1 MPGLEGWTK
10 KRGGCHGALD
20 RKKGILAV
28 LLFVVCAAA
37 AWLFFL
43 YRLAGESKTIQPH
56 FSGTCK
62 TIGGLSGPEDITIHP
77 TEAVAYI
84 AAYDRKAVRAGGKGR
99 GAIFAYDLKS
109 DAAAPVDLTPD
120 ADEDFRPHGIS
131 LFAGRDG
138 KDVLFVVNH
147 QGGAHR
153 IEVFDLR
160 DGVLAHRESI
170 ASPLLVSP
178 NDLAAVGPDTF
189 YVTNDHGS
197 RAEWTRKSEDYLRL
211 RRSNVLYYDGSQFVE
226 VASGIGYANGINV
239 SPDRSRIYVCALT
252 EGALRVYA
260 RDARSNRLTLQS
272 VIPLGTGAD
281 NVEVDPET
289 GDLWIGAHPKLLT
302 FVKYSKGR
310 RPVAPSQVLRLRETE
325 PAKFDVEEVFL
336 DTGEQISGSSVAAVR
351 GARLLIGAVMDSK
364 FLDCTF

>member
-1 MPGLEGWTK
+1 MK
-10 KRGGCHGALD
+10 KRILVAL
-20 RKKGILAV
+20 
-28 LLFVVCAAA
+28 LLVCAAA
-37 AWLFFL
+37 AWMISL
-43 YRLAGESKTIQPH
+43 YWLAGEFQTIQPH

-62 TIGGLSGPEDITIHP
+62 AIEGPIGPEDITIHP
-77 TEAVAYI
+77 AGAVAYI
-84 AAYDRKAVRAGGKGR
+84 AAYDRKAVKAGGKGR

-109 DAAAPVDLTPD
+109 DAAAPVNLTPD

-131 LFAGRDG
+131 LYAGQEG

-153 IEVFDLR
+153 IDVFDLR
-160 DGVLAHRESI
+160 DGVLIHRETI

-178 NDLAAVGPDTF
+178 NDVAAVGPETF
-189 YVTNDHGS
+189 YVTNDHGF
-197 RAEWTRKSEDYLRL
+197 RLGWMQKTEDYLRL
-211 RRSNVLYYDGSQFVE
+211 RRSNVLYYDGSEFIE

-239 SPDRSRIYVCALT
+239 SPDLRRIYVCALA
-252 EGALRVYA
+252 ERVLRVYGREPA
-260 RDARSNRLTLQS
+260 SGRLPLERSIS
-272 VIPLGTGAD
+272 LGTGAD

-302 FVKYSKGR
+302 FVEYSKGR

-325 PAKFDVEEVFL
+325 PGAFKVEEVFL
-336 DTGEQISGSSVAAVR
+336 DTGERISGSSVAAVR
-351 GARLLIGAVMDSK
+351 GARLLIGAAMDSK